1 MRCESSSGS
10 SQRREEE
17 RRDRGEMK
25 EIRIGT
31 RGSPLSLWQANWVR
45 ESLSQAYPQ
54 LRVSL
59 MRIRTKGDKLMDVNL
74 AKVGGKGLFV
84 KEIEE
89 ELLGGRIDLA
99 VHSMKD
105 VPVQL
110 PIGLHIRSI
119 PRREDPGDVL
129 ISRDHLTLEEL
140 PLGAKIG
147 TSSLR
152 RKAQLLSYRPDFCII
167 PLRGNVDTRVRKLEA
182 MDLDGI
188 VLAAA
193 GVKRMKLEGS
203 ISQPIA
209 PEVCLPAIGQGA
221 LGIEARIADDE
232 VNQYLSI
239 LDHEATHM
247 SITAERAF
255 LRRLEG
261 GCQVPIAGWGSV
273 SDQGTLILK
282 GLVGTL
288 DGRKLIK
295 GEIEGEMGKAEELGM
310 ALAEN
315 LLSRGADE
323 ILREIYGREI
333 ARAL

>member
-1 MRCESSSGS
+1 
-10 SQRREEE
+10 
-17 RRDRGEMK
+17 MK

-31 RGSPLSLWQANWVR
+31 RGSPLALWQANWVR
-45 ESLSQAYPQ
+45 ENLSGGFPQ

-59 MRIRTKGDKLMDVNL
+59 TRIRTKGDKLTDVSL
-74 AKVGGKGLFV
+74 AEIGGKGLFV

-89 ELLGGRIDLA
+89 ELLEARIDLA

-110 PIGLHIRSI
+110 PEGLHIRSI

-129 ISRDHLTLEEL
+129 ISRNDLTLEDL
-140 PLGAKIG
+140 PSGAKIG

-152 RKAQLLSYRPDFCII
+152 RKAQLLSYRPDFDII

-182 MDLDGI
+182 MDLDAI

-193 GVKRMKLEGS
+193 GIKRMRLEGH
-203 ISQPIA
+203 ISHHIS

-221 LGIEARIADDE
+221 LGIETRIADDE
-232 VNQYLSI
+232 VNQYVGF

-261 GCQVPIAGWGSV
+261 GCQVPIAAWGSV
-273 SDQGTLILK
+273 SHGGTLKLR

-295 GEIEGEMGKAEELGM
+295 GGVEGKVGKAEELGM
-310 ALAEN
+310 TLAEN

-323 ILREIYGREI
+323 ILREVYGREI
-333 ARAL
+333 VRAL

>member
-1 MRCESSSGS
+1 M
-10 SQRREEE
+10 
-17 RRDRGEMK
+17 MV
-25 EIRIGT
+25 IRIGT
-31 RGSPLSLWQANWVR
+31 RGSPLAVWQANWVQER
-45 ESLSQAYPQ
+45 LTQAHPRLNISL
-54 LRVSL
+54 
-59 MRIRTKGDKLMDVNL
+59 IKIKTKGDKLIDVNL
-74 AKVGGKGLFV
+74 EKVGGKGLFV

-89 ELLGGRIDLA
+89 ELLGGQIDLA

-110 PIGLHIRSI
+110 PKGLHIRSI

-152 RKAQLLSYRPDFCII
+152 RKAQLLSYRPDFHIV
-167 PLRGNVDTRVRKLEA
+167 PLRGNVDTRLRKLDS
-182 MDLDGI
+182 MGLDGI

-193 GVKRMKLEGS
+193 GVKRMRLEGS
-203 ISQPIA
+203 ISQSIS

-221 LGIEARIADDE
+221 LGIETRIADEE
-232 VNQYLSI
+232 VNQYLGI

-247 SITAERAF
+247 SVIAERAF

-261 GCQVPIAGWGSV
+261 GCQVPVAALGGV
-273 SDQGTLILK
+273 SDRGMLMLK

-295 GEIEGEMGKAEELGM
+295 GGIEGEIEKAEELGM
-310 ALAEN
+310 DLAES
-315 LLSRGADE
+315 LLSQGADE
-323 ILREIYGREI
+323 VLREIYEREI

>member
-1 MRCESSSGS
+1 
-10 SQRREEE
+10 
-17 RRDRGEMK
+17 MK

-54 LRVSL
+54 LRLSL
-59 MRIRTKGDKLMDVNL
+59 MRIRTKGDKFVDVNL

-99 VHSMKD
+99 VYSMKD

-152 RKAQLLSYRPDFCII
+152 RKAQLLSYRP
-167 PLRGNVDTRVRKLEA
+167 
-182 MDLDGI
+182 
-188 VLAAA
+188 
-193 GVKRMKLEGS
+193 
-203 ISQPIA
+203 
-209 PEVCLPAIGQGA
+209 PAQA
-221 LGIEARIADDE
+221 
-232 VNQYLSI
+232 
-239 LDHEATHM
+239 
-247 SITAERAF
+247 
-255 LRRLEG
+255 
-261 GCQVPIAGWGSV
+261 
-273 SDQGTLILK
+273 
-282 GLVGTL
+282 
-288 DGRKLIK
+288 
-295 GEIEGEMGKAEELGM
+295 
-310 ALAEN
+310 
-315 LLSRGADE
+315 
-323 ILREIYGREI
+323 
-333 ARAL
+333 